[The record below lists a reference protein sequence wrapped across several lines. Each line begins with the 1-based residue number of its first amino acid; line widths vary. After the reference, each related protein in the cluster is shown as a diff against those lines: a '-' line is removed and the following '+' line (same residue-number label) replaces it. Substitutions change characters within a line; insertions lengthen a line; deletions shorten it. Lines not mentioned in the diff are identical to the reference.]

1 MMASG
6 GDDDSA
12 PDPVAGGC
20 GAVVGDAAG
29 VVAVVVGDAV
39 GTGVAGEAVAD
50 GVGVG
55 VAFVGSGPVGAGC
68 VMGVDAALQNVRP
81 ASAGTT
87 CTVATSV
94 SKPLNEPSAFC
105 WESK

>member
-1 MMASG
+1 MPDAARSAIAATMMANG
-6 GDDDSA
+6 GDEGS
-12 PDPVAGGC
+12 PPEPVAGGC
-20 GAVVGDAAG
+20 GATAVADGA
-29 VVAVVVGDAV
+29 VAVVAGEVAGDALGDVV
-39 GTGVAGEAVAD
+39 GTGVLGEAVAD

-87 CTVATSV
+87 
-94 SKPLNEPSAFC
+94 
-105 WESK
+105 